1 MDAKE
6 ITFDN
11 LPQAVAYL
19 VNEVT
24 AIKQLVENRQNPV
37 IAERRLPIGIDA
49 ACQIIGK
56 AKPTVYALVKKRL
69 LPCYKNGK
77 KLYFFEDELIEWI
90 GRGKKKTLEEIND
103 EVEATYRTKSKM
115 LKPGGRK

>member
-1 MDAKE
+1 MDANE
-6 ITFDN
+6 ITFDS

-24 AIKQLVENRQNPV
+24 AIKQLVENHQTPV
-37 IAERRLPIGIDA
+37 VEKRLPIGIDA

-56 AKPTVYALVKKRL
+56 AKPTIYALVKKRL

-90 GRGKKKTLEEIND
+90 GRGKKKTLAEIDEEVSVN
-103 EVEATYRTKSKM
+103 YRPTSITRRI
-115 LKPGGRK
+115 GRR

>member
-1 MDAKE
+1 MDAKK
-6 ITFDN
+6 ITFDS

-56 AKPTVYALVKKRL
+56 AIPISTTENRFGSGWVY
-69 LPCYKNGK
+69 
-77 KLYFFEDELIEWI
+77 I
-90 GRGKKKTLEEIND
+90 
-103 EVEATYRTKSKM
+103 
-115 LKPGGRK
+115 

>member
-1 MDAKE
+1 MNANE
-6 ITFDN
+6 ITFDS

-24 AIKQLVENRQNPV
+24 AIKQLLENKQVPV
-37 IAERRLPIGIDA
+37 VERRLPIGIDA

-56 AKPTVYALVKKRL
+56 AKPTIYALVKKRL

-90 GRGKKKTLEEIND
+90 GRGRKKTLSEI
-103 EVEATYRTKSKM
+103 EQEAANYLVLNR
-115 LKPGGRK
+115 RKR